1 MPDKIRIDFGEETQ
15 SFGCNAPLQTQF
27 RKFLKSRGILT
38 RGPELW
44 GSAETPVDVDVVL
57 IEIADQSKGIS
68 EAEGE
73 ALIGEFLKSQNKGD
87 V

>member
-1 MPDKIRIDFGEETQ
+1 MPDKTRIDFGEGTQ
-15 SFGCNAPLQTQF
+15 SFGCDAPLQTKF
-27 RKFLKSRGILT
+27 RKFLESRGILT

-44 GSAETPVDVDVVL
+44 GSAGTPQGVDVVL

-68 EAEGE
+68 KAEGE
-73 ALIGEFLKSQNKGD
+73 ALIGDFLKSQNKGE